1 MSTPKFHTLSVKHVK
16 RETPEAV
23 SVTFDVPAALQA
35 DYQFTQGQ
43 SIAIKHTIN
52 GQEVRRSYSICSSP
66 LDGELKVGIKQITNG
81 LFSTYANTV
90 LKAGDQLEVMT
101 PTGHFYT
108 DLNADNQKQYLG
120 IAAGSGITPLMSI
133 IKTTLIKEPKSQFT
147 LVYGNRN
154 TGSIL
159 FLEDLEALKNQFV
172 DRFNVLYVLSQEAV
186 DVAILNGRIDAAKA
200 QMLTEQNL
208 IQIQTIDEAFLCGPE
223 SMIMDLKAYL
233 SDKGLSSKQIHFE
246 LFTSPSTTQAANTS
260 QSQVQAQSDNQ
271 GPSAKVSVKVDGL
284 TYQIDLPYNG
294 ETILDAALKKGADL
308 PFACKGGVC
317 CTCRA
322 KVTQGSVSMDM
333 NFSLEDDEVEKGYIL
348 TCQAHPTSE
357 EVFVDFDIK

>member
-1 MSTPKFHTLSVKHVK
+1 MSTPKFHTLSVKNVK

-23 SVTFDVPAALQA
+23 SVTFDVPNHLKE
-35 DYQFTQGQ
+35 DYQFIQGQ

-66 LDGELKVGIKQITNG
+66 LDGELKVGIKQIPNG
-81 LFSTYANTV
+81 VFSTYANTN

-101 PTGHFYT
+101 PSGHFYT
-108 DLNADNQKQYLG
+108 ELNADQQKQYLG
-120 IAAGSGITPLMSI
+120 IAAGSGITPLLSI
-133 IKTTLIKEPKSQFT
+133 IKTTLLKEPKSQFT

-154 TGSIL
+154 TASIL
-159 FLEDLEALKNQFV
+159 FLEDLEALKNQFI
-172 DRFNVLYVLSQEAV
+172 DRFKVLYVLSQEAV
-186 DVAILNGRIDAAKA
+186 DVSILNGRIDAEKA
-200 QMLTEQNL
+200 QAMAQENL
-208 IQIQTIDEAFLCGPE
+208 IQIQNIDEAFLCGPE
-223 SMIMDLKAYL
+223 SMIMALKTYL
-233 SDKGLSSKQIHFE
+233 FDKGLSNKQIHFE
-246 LFTSPSTTQAANTS
+246 LFTSSSAQQSTQA
-260 QSQVQAQSDNQ
+260 QSQVNQQVADQ
-271 GPSAKVSVKVDGL
+271 GPTAQVSVKVDGL
-284 TYQIDLPYNG
+284 TYSIDLPYNG

-322 KVTQGSVSMDM
+322 KVTKGTASMDM